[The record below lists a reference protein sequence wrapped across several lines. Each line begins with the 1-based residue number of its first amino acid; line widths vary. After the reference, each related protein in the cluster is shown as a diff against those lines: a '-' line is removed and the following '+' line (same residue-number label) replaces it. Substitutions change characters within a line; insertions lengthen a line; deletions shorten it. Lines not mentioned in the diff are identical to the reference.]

1 MSSLP
6 LHHLQGEVFLGET
19 LFHAGVPDPF
29 RIILY
34 DIALHVIEHI
44 PFPLCGNRHRRGPG
58 PLDGPGSR
66 ALNIRTPG
74 LLHLGTELP
83 APAAD
88 LKLRT
93 LHTDQLR
100 DAANRFST
108 HFALHNLTNTLYADF
123 PIYLFEERMGDIL
136 RDTAEPQSPEELCR
150 LYRTLSEQLRDQL
163 QQIENDKHEIETQML
178 DRVSNLESRNLELRE
193 QLRQIEADKR
203 YIETQKIRYEREVR
217 KLKSESEQLRSPPLI
232 IGTVV
237 DVIDS
242 SRVIVRSSAGP
253 RFLVRTSPSINPED
267 LKAGARCTLNQQSL
281 AIVELL
287 PSSFDAQVYG
297 MELVDSPQESYSDI
311 GGLKEQINEIR
322 EAVELPLKRPELF
335 TRIGIEPP
343 KGVLLHGPPGT
354 GKTLL
359 AKAVAHETNAHF
371 MRVVGSELVQKYIG
385 EGARLVRELFDLA
398 KKKSPTIIFIDEIDA
413 VGASRTEANTSGDRE
428 VQRTLMQLLAGM
440 DGFENRGDV
449 KIIGATNRIDI
460 LDKAL
465 LRPGR
470 FDRIIEIPLPDEE
483 GRLSILK
490 VHTRALTMDESVILS
505 EIAGLTDGKNGADLR
520 AICMEAGMFAIRNE
534 RSAITRE
541 DFLAAIDKI
550 RLDFNRGVPDVEGRM
565 FA

>member
-1 MSSLP
+1 M
-6 LHHLQGEVFLGET
+6 
-19 LFHAGVPDPF
+19 A
-29 RIILY
+29 
-34 DIALHVIEHI
+34 
-44 PFPLCGNRHRRGPG
+44 
-58 PLDGPGSR
+58 
-66 ALNIRTPG
+66 
-74 LLHLGTELP
+74 
-83 APAAD
+83 
-88 LKLRT
+88 
-93 LHTDQLR
+93 
-100 DAANRFST
+100 
-108 HFALHNLTNTLYADF
+108 
-123 PIYLFEERMGDIL
+123 DIL
-136 RDTAEPQSPEELCR
+136 HQSTDPQTPEELYR
-150 LYRTLSEQLRDQL
+150 LYRTQSEHLREQLSQV
-163 QQIENDKHEIETQML
+163 ENDKHELEVQMME
-178 DRVSNLESRNLELRE
+178 RVSNLESRNMELRE
-193 QLRQIEADKR
+193 QLRQIDADKR

-232 IGTVV
+232 IGTVTDIV
-237 DVIDS
+237 DA

-253 RFLVRTSPSINPED
+253 RFLVRSSPSVNTDE
-267 LKAGARCTLNQQSL
+267 LKPGVRCTLNQQSL

-297 MELVDSPQESYSDI
+297 MELVDSPQETYADI
-311 GGLKEQINEIR
+311 GGLEQQINEIR

-335 TRIGIEPP
+335 LRIGIDPP

-460 LDKAL
+460 LDRAL

-470 FDRIIEIPLPDEE
+470 FDRIIEIPLPSEA
-483 GRLSILK
+483 GRLSILN
-490 VHTRALTMDESVILS
+490 VHCRTLTVDENVDL
-505 EIAGLTDGKNGADLR
+505 AAVARMTDGKNGADLR
-520 AICMEAGMFAIRNE
+520 AVCMEAGMFAIRKD
-534 RSAITRE
+534 RPAIMQE
-541 DFLAAIDKI
+541 DFLAAIAKVG
-550 RLDFNRGVPDVEGRM
+550 LDFNRGPVDAEGAM